1 MDKIKSSLTRYDI
14 ILMLNKQGVPCS
26 FGGCGEI
33 YNEPAYNIK
42 NKKIKI
48 KLPNA
53 HKLQESSL
61 MFQVHPT
68 ITKKSIIRN
77 AKIIRSVLI
86 DSSK

>member
-1 MDKIKSSLTRYDI
+1 
-14 ILMLNKQGVPCS
+14 MLNQKGVPCS

-33 YNEPAYNIK
+33 YNEPAYNLNNRK
-42 NKKIKI
+42 AKI
-48 KLPNA
+48 KLANA
-53 HKLQESSL
+53 HQLQNTSL

-68 ITKKSIIRN
+68 ITKKSIIKN